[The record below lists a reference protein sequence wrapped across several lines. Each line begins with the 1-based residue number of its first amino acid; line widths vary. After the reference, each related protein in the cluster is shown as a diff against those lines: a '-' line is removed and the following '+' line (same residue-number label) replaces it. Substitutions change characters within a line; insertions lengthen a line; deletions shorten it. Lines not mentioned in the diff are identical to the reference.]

1 MLRLV
6 VLVFSA
12 IQTVLTLRLL
22 RGFIDLPA
30 DIDTLIRNVS
40 GPLIAPFTG
49 FDLPRA
55 MAPAARGF
63 EAPVLVALIGWS
75 VVELVVVTVLSLLSR
90 RSSSDS

>member
-22 RGFIDLPA
+22 RGFIDLPP

-75 VVELVVVTVLSLLSR
+75 VLELVIVTVLSVLSR